1 MLSSMSVA
9 GISQADI
16 NSGDYGQIAHQGYDY
31 EGNTF
36 DINHVNGD
44 KLPKM
49 VESGSLEFEIPP
61 NIIPEPSRKP

>member
-1 MLSSMSVA
+1 MSVA

-44 KLPKM
+44 KLPMKCYGND
-49 VESGSLEFEIPP
+49 E
-61 NIIPEPSRKP
+61 